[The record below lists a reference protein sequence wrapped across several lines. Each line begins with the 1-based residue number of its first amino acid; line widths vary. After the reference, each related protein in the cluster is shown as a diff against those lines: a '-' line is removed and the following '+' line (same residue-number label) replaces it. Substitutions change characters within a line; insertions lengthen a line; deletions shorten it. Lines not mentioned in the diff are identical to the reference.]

1 MNCAP
6 LFPLRSSSARRYNT
20 SSSGTASR
28 SRPTHAE
35 EARPKDHRHGGQDV
49 KKSSSVQRTGRNKA
63 VEPKAEAKEV
73 VSATENGTTRNV
85 LPADGPYRLV
95 ERLAKRIARSGLCSR
110 REAER
115 LIEEGLV
122 SVDGAIVKTPA
133 INVTPA
139 SVVMINNKK
148 VWLHY
153 KKRGVL
159 VTHHDPQGREAL
171 FPHLRNMGLPHLV
184 SVGRLDY
191 TSEGL
196 LLLTNNGRLAQYL
209 EHPSNE
215 YERKY
220 KVRIRG
226 KLSLH
231 VGVSVTRVQ
240 YRVEQK
246 VIDRLAKGIT
256 VGGVE
261 YGPIKVTPIEKRRS
275 EEETSTNE
283 WVYVSLTEG
292 KNREIRRV
300 FEHFKL
306 VVTRLIR
313 VQPYTLDKKLE
324 PGDVVETRLRLDLV
338 KKADRDGDQESS
350 TVPFPESYF
359 RIDPRKIITSL
370 PTPASSAKPPS
381 VPALDSPPS
390 STSQE

>member
-1 MNCAP
+1 M
-6 LFPLRSSSARRYNT
+6 
-20 SSSGTASR
+20 
-28 SRPTHAE
+28 
-35 EARPKDHRHGGQDV
+35 
-49 KKSSSVQRTGRNKA
+49 QRTGRNKA

-148 VWLHY
+148 LEKTPPPQVWLHY

-226 KLSLH
+226 K
-231 VGVSVTRVQ
+231 
-240 YRVEQK
+240 VEQK

-313 VQPYTLDKKLE
+313 VQYGPYTLDKKLE

-338 KKADRDGDQESS
+338 KKADRYWWLWDGDKESS